1 MFRRR
6 LVFWILT
13 VCLLA
18 VAIPAMGERALASG
32 GDDYEVVCTVR
43 PEAATALGLTV
54 IGSMSD
60 GTGIRVAVD
69 GGEIAPGPG
78 GWKHAL

>member
-18 VAIPAMGERALASG
+18 VAIPAMGERAPSFDTWWETAEYLRELHAGQGEGNSLYTVGAG
-32 GDDYEVVCTVR
+32 GFDHAEV
-43 PEAATALGLTV
+43 
-54 IGSMSD
+54 
-60 GTGIRVAVD
+60 
-69 GGEIAPGPG
+69 
-78 GWKHAL
+78 

>member
-18 VAIPAMGERALASG
+18 VAIPAMGERAPSFDTWWETAEYLRSCTQDRARKFALHCRSRRL
-32 GDDYEVVCTVR
+32 DHAEV
-43 PEAATALGLTV
+43 
-54 IGSMSD
+54 
-60 GTGIRVAVD
+60 
-69 GGEIAPGPG
+69 
-78 GWKHAL
+78 

>member
-18 VAIPAMGERALASG
+18 VAIPAMGERAPSF
-32 GDDYEVVCTVR
+32 DT
-43 PEAATALGLTV
+43 
-54 IGSMSD
+54 
-60 GTGIRVAVD
+60 
-69 GGEIAPGPG
+69 
-78 GWKHAL
+78 WW